1 MKTSTSLKP
10 YVFLEISSLTS
21 VIGGSMLFILFPWLA
36 LDVTGSSAAAGLL
49 VTITAIPGL
58 LLSPVMG
65 SIIDRFGRRN
75 TSMWVEYLSAV
86 SVVILPIVAWFIDI
100 NLFIL
105 ILIGVIKNF
114 VSSGSPSARKSLVPD
129 AATAA
134 GMTLPRA
141 NSIHEALFATGFAI
155 GPAIAAV
162 LIDQIGAI
170 NAFWVSG
177 IFSVIAGVFSQLIR
191 VHEKHE
197 ENDEESGN
205 IFVYASQG
213 FRILFSTPAVLIMM
227 STFLFLAIVYL
238 PTEMVV
244 LPRYFNEIGYPEGLG
259 IIISVM
265 AGASTIGALLFEKI
279 NKYLSFAKIFRI
291 AILGVAVAM
300 IPMSLLPPQWAF
312 VVFGA
317 ILGLTWGPLGP
328 LLNTVVQEKIP
339 ANKRGRVFALELAI
353 WSGGPMISM
362 VAVGLA
368 LDAFGVRA
376 VYLIEAILV
385 TAVAIFMA
393 TRKRLRELDA

>member
-1 MKTSTSLKP
+1 
-10 YVFLEISSLTS
+10 
-21 VIGGSMLFILFPWLA
+21 MLFILYPWIA
-36 LDVTGSSAAAGLL
+36 FDVTGSSAAAGLL
-49 VTITAIPGL
+49 ITLTAIPGL

-75 TSMWVEYLSAV
+75 TSMWVEYASAA
-86 SVVILPIVAWFIDI
+86 SVIALPIVAWFIDI
-100 NLFIL
+100 NLFLL
-105 ILIGVIKNF
+105 ILINTLKNF

-129 AATAA
+129 AADAA
-134 GMTLPRA
+134 GMSLPRA

-162 LIDQIGAI
+162 LISQIGAI
-170 NAFWVSG
+170 NAMWVSG
-177 IFSVIAGVFSQLIR
+177 IFSLLSAIFSWLIR
-191 VHEKHE
+191 VHERHE
-197 ENDEESGN
+197 EGDEESGN

-213 FRILFSTPAVLIMM
+213 FRILFATPAVLIMM

-244 LPRYFNEIGYPEGLG
+244 LPRHFNEIGNPEGLG
-259 IIISVM
+259 TIISVM
-265 AGASTIGALLFEKI
+265 AASSTVGALLFERI

-291 AILGVAVAM
+291 AILGVALSM
-300 IPMSLLPPQWAF
+300 IPMALLPPQWAF
-312 VVFGA
+312 ILFGA

-362 VAVGLA
+362 VGVGLA
-368 LDAFGVRA
+368 LDAWGVQA
-376 VYLIEAILV
+376 VYLAEAILV
-385 TAVAIFMA
+385 TAIAIFMA
-393 TRKRLRELDA
+393 TRKHLRELDK

>member
-1 MKTSTSLKP
+1 
-10 YVFLEISSLTS
+10 
-21 VIGGSMLFILFPWLA
+21 MLFILLPWIA

-49 VTITAIPGL
+49 ITITAIPGL

-75 TSMWVEYLSAV
+75 TSMWVEYLSAI
-86 SVVILPIVAWFIDI
+86 SVVVLPVVAWFIDI
-100 NLFIL
+100 NLFVL
-105 ILIGVIKNF
+105 ILIGTIKNF

-129 AATAA
+129 AAGAA

-155 GPAIAAV
+155 GPALAAV

-177 IFSVIAGVFSQLIR
+177 IFSLVSGIFSWLIR

-197 ENDEESGN
+197 ANDEESGN
-205 IFVYASQG
+205 LFVYASQG
-213 FRILFSTPAVLIMM
+213 FRILFATPAVLIMM
-227 STFLFLAIVYL
+227 STFLFLAVVYL

-244 LPRYFNEIGYPEGLG
+244 MPKYFNEIGYPEGLG

-265 AGASTIGALLFEKI
+265 AGASTIGALLFERI

-291 AILGVAVAM
+291 AILGVAFAM

-312 VVFGA
+312 VIFGA

-339 ANKRGRVFALELAI
+339 ANKRGRVFSLELAI

-362 VAVGLA
+362 VGVGLA
-368 LDAFGVRA
+368 LDAYGVRA
-376 VYLIEAILV
+376 VYLVEAILV
-385 TAVAIFMA
+385 TAVAILMA
-393 TRKRLRELDA
+393 TRKRLRELDL